1 MLQEL
6 ILISIFGG
14 LVALD
19 KTEACQTM
27 FSQPLLIGPVVGFLL
42 NDFSGGL
49 VIGILFQLA
58 YLWVMPI
65 GTATFPDPAVGTVV
79 CSCGFVILNRSF
91 PDSSN
96 LILLLILLF
105 GIPFSLFAGWSLIKQ
120 RQLNSRLLQKADLC
134 AEKVR
139 IKRFGYLFFW
149 GLSGSFLRG
158 FVITG
163 SGIICILIL
172 LKPLVRLLSFVPE
185 PYLQNLEIP
194 IWGLGIGTMIYL
206 FGRKKNLLW
215 CFWGVCLGIIF
226 LLF

>member
-42 NDFSGGL
+42 NDLPGGL
-49 VIGILFQLA
+49 MIGVLFQLA

-65 GTATFPDPAVGTVV
+65 GTVTFPDPAVGTVV
-79 CSCGFVILNRSF
+79 GSYGFVILNRSY
-91 PDSSN
+91 PNNPN

-105 GIPFSLFAGWSLIKQ
+105 IIPFTLFAGWSLIKQ
-120 RQLNSRLLQKADLC
+120 RQLNSKLLRKADLY
-134 AEKVR
+134 AEGVK
-139 IKRFGYLFFW
+139 IIRFGYLFFW
-149 GLSGSFLRG
+149 GLSGSFIRG
-158 FVITG
+158 LVITG
-163 SGIICILIL
+163 SGMLCILIL
-172 LKPLVRLLSFVPE
+172 LKPSVKLLGFVSE
-185 PYLQNLEIP
+185 PYLQNIELP
-194 IWGLGIGTMIYL
+194 IWGLGIGIMIYL
-206 FGRKKNLLW
+206 FGKKKNLLW

>member
-6 ILISIFGG
+6 ILLSIFGG

-42 NDFSGGL
+42 NDLPSGL
-49 VIGILFQLA
+49 MIGILFQLA

-79 CSCGFVILNRSF
+79 GASGFIILTGLF
-91 PDSSN
+91 PKSSN
-96 LILLLILLF
+96 LILLLILF
-105 GIPFSLFAGWSLIKQ
+105 FVIPFSLFAGWSLIKQ
-120 RQLNSRLLQKADLC
+120 RQLNSKLLPKADLY
-134 AEKVR
+134 AERVL
-139 IKRFGYLFFW
+139 ISGFGYLFFL
-149 GLSGSFLRG
+149 GLSGSFFRG

-163 SGIICILIL
+163 SGILCILVL
-172 LKPLVRLLSFVPE
+172 LKPLIGVLSFFPE
-185 PYLQNLEIP
+185 LYLQDMELP

-215 CFWGVCLGIIF
+215 CFWGVCLGIVF

>member
-6 ILISIFGG
+6 ILLSIFGG

-42 NDFSGGL
+42 NDLPSGL
-49 VIGILFQLA
+49 MIGILFQLA

-79 CSCGFVILNRSF
+79 GASGFIILTGLF
-91 PDSSN
+91 PKSSN
-96 LILLLILLF
+96 LILLLILF
-105 GIPFSLFAGWSLIKQ
+105 FVIPFSLFAGWSLIKQ
-120 RQLNSRLLQKADLC
+120 RQLNSKLLPKADLY
-134 AEKVR
+134 AERVS
-139 IKRFGYLFFW
+139 ISGFGYLFFL

-158 FVITG
+158 VVITG
-163 SGIICILIL
+163 SGILCILVL
-172 LKPLVRLLSFVPE
+172 LKPLIGVLSFLPE
-185 PYLQNLEIP
+185 LYLQDMELP

-215 CFWGVCLGIIF
+215 CILGICLGIVF

>member
-14 LVALD
+14 LVTLD
-19 KTEACQTM
+19 KTEVCQSM
-27 FSQPLLIGPVVGFLL
+27 FSQPLLIGPLVGILL
-42 NDFSGGL
+42 NDFSSGL
-49 VIGILFQLA
+49 MIGILFQLA

-79 CSCGFVILNRSF
+79 GSYGFIILTGLF
-91 PDSSN
+91 PDRSN

-105 GIPFSLFAGWSLIKQ
+105 IIPFSLFAGWSLIKQ
-120 RQLNSRLLQKADLC
+120 RQLNSKLLQKADLY
-134 AEKVR
+134 AERVK
-139 IKRFGYLFFW
+139 ISRFGYLFFL

-163 SGIICILIL
+163 SGILSIFIL
-172 LKPLVRLLSFVPE
+172 LKPLVKLLGLVPE
-185 PYLQNLEIP
+185 LYLQNIELP
-194 IWGLGIGTMIYL
+194 IWGMGIGTGLYL

-215 CFWGVCLGIIF
+215 CIWGAILGIIF
-226 LLF
+226 LLL